1 MLSRSNLH
9 SYQLDAIN
17 FVKDK
22 KKCALFLDMGLGK
35 TATSLTVASDFL
47 EDLFVINVL
56 IIAPLRVANT
66 VWKQESEKWS
76 HLNHLKINICT
87 GTAKERLAN
96 LKEPADIHVI
106 NRENVPW
113 LCQSIKWKWDMV
125 VVDESTSFK
134 SYKAVRFKHLAKQ
147 LDKISSV
154 ILLSGTPA
162 PNGFMDLWSQIYLID
177 KGDRLGINITAYRNR
192 FFYQDRDDPF
202 RFKLREDSKKDLL
215 NKIEDI
221 CITMKA
227 KNHINM
233 PERIDISRTVVLPA
247 SAEKCYKQLKK
258 DFVLSLD
265 GNEIIASNVAVLGG
279 KLLQICNGTIYDD
292 DKNPNVLHKE
302 KVECLKEIIE
312 DNPNENIL
320 LAYNFRS
327 DLTAIMEN
335 FPNAVVLSRSGVE
348 LEAWNRGEIKLL
360 VTHPASAGHGLN
372 AQKGGSM
379 IVWFGLN
386 WSLELYQQFNARLYR
401 QGQKDCVRI
410 VHIVV
415 DGHLDSQVMEAISQ
429 KAETQEDLINFLK
442 YGDVHVKKIWDYV

>member
-1 MLSRSNLH
+1 MLSRSKLH

-47 EDLFVINVL
+47 DDLFVINVL

-87 GTAKERLAN
+87 GTAKERLAS

-106 NRENVPW
+106 NRENLPW
-113 LCQSIKWKWDMV
+113 LCQNIKWRWDMV
-125 VVDESTSFK
+125 IVDESTSFK
-134 SYKAVRFKHLAKQ
+134 SYKSVRFKHLAKQ
-147 LDKISSV
+147 LDKISSI

-177 KGDRLGINITAYRNR
+177 KGDRLGRNITAYRNR
-192 FFYQDRDDPF
+192 FFYQERNNF
-202 RFKLREDSKKDLL
+202 FSFKLRDDSKKDLL
-215 NKIEDI
+215 NAIEDI

-227 KNHINM
+227 KNHIDM
-233 PERIDISRTVVLPA
+233 PGRIDISRTVVLPA
-247 SAEKCYKQLKK
+247 SAEKHYKQLKK

-265 GNEIIASNVAVLGG
+265 GNEVIAKNVAVLGG
-279 KLLQICNGTIYDD
+279 KLLQICNGTIYDE

-312 DNPNENIL
+312 DNPSENIL
-320 LAYNFRS
+320 LAYNFRT

-335 FPNAVVLSRSGVE
+335 FPDAVVLSKSGVE

-360 VTHPASAGHGLN
+360 VAHPASAGHGLN

-401 QGQKDCVRI
+401 QGQKECVRI

-415 DGHLDSQVMEAISQ
+415 DGHLDSQVMKAISL
-429 KAETQEDLINFLK
+429 KAETQGDLINFLK
-442 YGDVHVKKIWDYV
+442 YGNVNVKKLLDYV